1 MTQTEVDLRTQPIDP
16 ERSLGELVSDM
27 TESLGTIFR
36 KEVELAKVE
45 LKEEAGRAGRGAG
58 MLGGGAVAA
67 WIGLVM
73 LSFALVAVL
82 DEGMHVALAFFLVGL
97 LWAVGAAVLF
107 VRGRKTLTEAKPFPQ
122 TIASLKEDAAW
133 ARAQRN

>member
-1 MTQTEVDLRTQPIDP
+1 
-16 ERSLGELVSDM
+16 
-27 TESLGTIFR
+27 
-36 KEVELAKVE
+36 
-45 LKEEAGRAGRGAG
+45 
-58 MLGGGAVAA
+58 
-67 WIGLVM
+67 M